1 MQIELVNGNLKIQLC
16 ITKSSNPEHFRV
28 FQVFSFSRG
37 TSASLA
43 EEVFFSDRK
52 NPQGKNTSAELFVGV
67 ATGVSRERT
76 SGASREFP
84 LAINIH

>member
-16 ITKSSNPEHFRV
+16 ITKSSNSEHFRV
-28 FQVFSFSRG
+28 FQGFSFSRG

-52 NPQGKNTSAELFVGV
+52 NPQGKNTSAELFVRV
-67 ATGVSRERT
+67 ATGYQTNGS
-76 SGASREFP
+76 S
-84 LAINIH
+84 